1 MFYYYIYN
9 FKKLIKKKNKILTVL
24 RLCGE
29 FLSSFL
35 YFYPDFFLRPAF
47 SPPPSNFFS
56 FFFIKDFK
64 KIFSRHRDPRI
75 ITNVRLI
82 TNFFFFFS
90 LSGSTERM
98 EWTGFKIHFRIC
110 LPSLWLL
117 FLFIYTFQ
125 KAYATCLLRHRR
137 YVILLLPN

>member
-9 FKKLIKKKNKILTVL
+9 FKKLIKKKNKILTVS

-35 YFYPDFFLRPAF
+35 YFYSDFFLRPAF

-75 ITNVRLI
+75 ITNCRLI
-82 TNFFFFFS
+82 TNFFFFFLYRVRVNEWS
-90 LSGSTERM
+90 EPDLKFISGFVYRVF
-98 EWTGFKIHFRIC
+98 GFY
-110 LPSLWLL
+110 SY
-117 FLFIYTFQ
+117 LFILFKRLTPHVY
-125 KAYATCLLRHRR
+125 C
-137 YVILLLPN
+137 VIVVT